1 MITPPVLGMFSRPAN
16 LFLISRVS
24 SGRSTM
30 TEISRH
36 VGE

>member
-1 MITPPVLGMFSRPAN
+1 MTPPCLGMFSVPDH

-24 SGRSTM
+24 RGRSTM